1 MRVTL
6 TRVLR
11 PSSPSPFKPHTH
23 PLSFSSSSSSRLL
36 LQHHQPQK
44 RWRCSASPPTLATPR
59 LAWLKYGL
67 LTAVTAAIG
76 SASYVV
82 GFASGCS
89 QTAASSL
96 AVAEETRELREDII
110 ERCQRLLLT
119 AKEDQ
124 GFPGCTIAVMK
135 EGELV
140 WSHALGLA
148 DVENAVGMRPNHL
161 MRVASISKSMTAA
174 AVGLLWE
181 RGKLDLDAPVKRYVP
196 TFQPLPPATPK
207 NEGERAAEESRNG
220 AENKTEGKQNENE
233 TEKAKDAEQNDG
245 KKNDEQKNT
254 SGKRDEEGEKKH
266 EDKWSKDQV
275 DEKIEKGITT
285 RRVAGHI
292 GGIRHYKDRAEFES
306 AKHYENVSDALAI
319 FQTDPLDCLP
329 GQKYHYS
336 TYGWNL
342 ISAVVEAASGED
354 FLTFMQKNVFDVLG
368 MNHTQPEYHDPILP
382 NRTRYYVRDNATG
395 RLRNAPYVDNSNKW
409 AGGGFIATAED
420 VAKFG
425 NALLAG
431 EILKFSTVSLLFKPQ
446 VAVPRSTKAKKFKKG
461 PIRDMG
467 YGIGF
472 FSMDGKSVKGH
483 KTNKQA
489 EETFAA
495 FVEAEANKKN
505 IPGETYT
512 RISQDHIIF
521 HTGGAVGGSSVL
533 TILPEEGVV
542 VAIITNLENVNL
554 TDLSIEIAEC
564 WQKEDRVNV

>member
-1 MRVTL
+1 MMRVTL
-6 TRVLR
+6 TRGLR
-11 PSSPSPFKPHTH
+11 PSSPLPFKPHTH
-23 PLSFSSSSSSRLL
+23 PLSFSSSRLL

-44 RWRCSASPPTLATPR
+44 RWRCSASPPLPPPPR
-59 LAWLKYGL
+59 FAWLKYGL

-110 ERCQRLLLT
+110 EQCQRLLLHAQQT

-140 WSHALGLA
+140 WSRALGLA

-161 MRVASISKSMTAA
+161 MRVASISKSMTSA

-196 TFQPLPPATPK
+196 TFQPLPPASQK
-207 NEGERAAEESRNG
+207 NEAEKAEEERRNG
-220 AENKTEGKQNENE
+220 AHENE
-233 TEKAKDAEQNDG
+233 KEKAKDAEQNDG
-245 KKNDEQKNT
+245 KKKDEQKNT
-254 SGKRDEEGEKKH
+254 GGKREEEDGEKKN

-275 DEKIEKGITT
+275 EEKIEKEITT

-319 FQTDPLDCLP
+319 FQKDPLDCLP
-329 GQKYHYS
+329 GEKYHYS

-354 FLTFMQKNVFDVLG
+354 FLTFMQNNVFDVLG

-382 NRTRYYVRDNATG
+382 NRTRYYVRDNTTG

-472 FSMDGKSVKGH
+472 FSMDGKSVNGH

-533 TILPEEGVV
+533 TILPEEGIV

-554 TDLSIEIAEC
+554 GRSFHRNC
-564 WQKEDRVNV
+564 